1 MGMFGGGV
9 YFADRTTKSARYSGT
24 QRPGQSGQLLLCRVT
39 LGNPLLLYT
48 PRQNLR
54 RPPDPSPLWPSQ
66 LHLWLKGGKYHSI
79 FAPASPL
86 LVMNEYIVYHTNQA
100 YPEYLVDY
108 TLV

>member
-1 MGMFGGGV
+1 M
-9 YFADRTTKSARYSGT
+9 R
-24 QRPGQSGQLLLCRVT
+24 RVHAGSVREVLSNALPAWVRMT
-39 LGNPLLLYT
+39 LSKAALLLYT